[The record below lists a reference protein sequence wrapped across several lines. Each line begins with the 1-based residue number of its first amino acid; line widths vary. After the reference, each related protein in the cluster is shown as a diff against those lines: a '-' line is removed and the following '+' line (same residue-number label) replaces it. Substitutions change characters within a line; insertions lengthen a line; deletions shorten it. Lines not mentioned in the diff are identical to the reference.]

1 MNMTVTSNGVQFDRL
16 GIIYLG
22 DIEVFRTSTAE
33 PGGHEIR
40 WTYVKEM
47 DQYHILWSQPQ
58 KLIFDLGNLIDEKYT
73 GAFNITLTATFF
85 SEPSAGPYAD
95 LILPISKRLSD
106 DNKGSAFSV
115 PGEDAI
121 VSQTLPRNVR
131 RAVVSLSANG
141 QGTGEEFWYTNT
153 LDFLED
159 TFKQTVGRLNSY
171 SPDRR
176 VLLLI
181 DGRLAGLVLPYPV
194 IFTGGIAPGFWRRI
208 VGIQT
213 FDLREHEI
221 DITPFLSLLCDGK
234 PHNMEIQVRGW
245 SLQDG
250 IMKPSKTEAFWV
262 VTGKIFLFL
271 DQSGFVTTGTD
282 PVHNISGASTQ
293 ISFMQE
299 KDPISDWNE
308 SLSWW
313 VYCYPGISLEV
324 RSQLELSDGAWD
336 VGWSQKLAYHM
347 TNKMTEAGSIQ
358 HTGIRH
364 GGEDYASRRPLQNQS
379 TTPADYHFKYE
390 HFLEV
395 QTAIYALSEEV
406 FLINASIKDFLYES
420 SLSGFSIFPSG
431 LEILG
436 QLPDP
441 LPSTGLN
448 EAGLLQTPLDRSQN
462 PQSSSVAKL
471 ATRLKGNAKYVR
483 KGNYTYSG
491 GVTEQQLTF
500 NASQSMTELGT
511 NIYRRVV
518 EAHGLNL
525 TKDVEYLIGQSSIA
539 NGLQGLES
547 TSVDNVH
554 IDTRSP
560 REILGRGPGPGVI
573 GRLILPGHGPGQQ
586 LLRVNNAG
594 SQIHTMKTA
603 PPWGL

>member
-16 GIIYLG
+16 GIMYLG
-22 DIEVFRTSTAE
+22 DVEVYRTSTAE

-47 DQYHILWSQPQ
+47 DQYHTLWSQPQ

-73 GAFNITLTATFF
+73 GAFNVTLTATFF
-85 SEPSAGPYAD
+85 SEPNAGPYAD

-121 VSQTLPRNVR
+121 VSHTLPRNVR

-153 LDFLED
+153 LDFLKD

-194 IFTGGIAPGFWRRI
+194 IFTGGVAPGFWRRI

-221 DITPFLSLLCDGK
+221 DITPFLPLLCDGK
-234 PHNMEIQVRGW
+234 PHSLEIQVKGW

-271 DQSGFVTTGTD
+271 DQSGFVTTGTN
-282 PVHNISGASTQ
+282 PVHNISGANTQ
-293 ISFMQE
+293 IAFMQE
-299 KDPISDWNE
+299 RDPIPGWNE

-313 VYCYPGISLEV
+313 VYCYPGINFQV
-324 RSQLELSDGAWD
+324 RSQLELSDGPWD
-336 VGWSQKLAYHM
+336 VAWSQKLAYHM

-379 TTPADYHFKYE
+379 ATPADYRFKYE

-395 QTAIYALSEEV
+395 HTAIYALSEELFV
-406 FLINASIKDFLYES
+406 INASIKDFLYES
-420 SLSGFSIFPSG
+420 SVSGPSVFPQVS
-431 LEILG
+431 
-436 QLPDP
+436 
-441 LPSTGLN
+441 
-448 EAGLLQTPLDRSQN
+448 R
-462 PQSSSVAKL
+462 
-471 ATRLKGNAKYVR
+471 Y
-483 KGNYTYSG
+483 
-491 GVTEQQLTF
+491 
-500 NASQSMTELGT
+500 
-511 NIYRRVV
+511 
-518 EAHGLNL
+518 
-525 TKDVEYLIGQSSIA
+525 
-539 NGLQGLES
+539 
-547 TSVDNVH
+547 
-554 IDTRSP
+554 
-560 REILGRGPGPGVI
+560 
-573 GRLILPGHGPGQQ
+573 
-586 LLRVNNAG
+586 
-594 SQIHTMKTA
+594 
-603 PPWGL
+603 